1 MCSFNQ
7 VRGRTSRPS
16 SSRTS
21 SYKRVKG
28 RSHTVEKR
36 KAALV
41 RPVLVCRQVVA
52 PRCALPVLG
61 SSGRR
66 NAGDFLLWIV
76 SEGSVAVA
84 VVVIIDSRFECWCCC
99 ACVCA
104 RGRILNMRM
113 RYPSISMGVGNRVL
127 DWKST
132 NSQAAASESCTVSL
146 KRADRSVSTRKLIGT
161 QLCTRV
167 RCTFL

>member
-7 VRGRTSRPS
+7 GRGRTSRPS
-16 SSRTS
+16 SSRASQTS
-21 SYKRVKG
+21 TGLPAG
-28 RSHTVEKR
+28 RGAAVCRARAGILR
-36 KAALV
+36 KA
-41 RPVLVCRQVVA
+41 
-52 PRCALPVLG
+52 
-61 SSGRR
+61 
-66 NAGDFLLWIV
+66 NAGDILLWIV

-84 VVVIIDSRFECWCCC
+84 VVVINDSRFECWCCC

-113 RYPSISMGVGNRVL
+113 RYPSVRMGFGNRVL

-146 KRADRSVSTRKLIGT
+146 KVCLQIRIHEDIGT